1 MTVDQQRRWY
11 GPAWRRAFV
20 VCWVGGSANPRPAIG
35 RPTAHPD
42 SGLPTPDQVD
52 QVASQIARREFRAA
66 QEKDLR
72 RAVRMIALGRD
83 SASASTLS
91 WKDLQRVVLAFEIL
105 ADPDNIDRTLRWFS
119 TDAARR
125 KALVGCMLQLGFDQA
140 YLDAM
145 ARQIYGAP
153 VADLPIE
160 SASAFHRL
168 LRARSARRVG
178 EAAADLA
185 RVGGESSADPF

>member
-35 RPTAHPD
+35 RPSAHPE

-52 QVASQIARREFRAA
+52 QVASRIARGEFRSVR
-66 QEKDLR
+66 EEDLR

-83 SASASTLS
+83 SASASTLP

-105 ADPDNIDRTLRWFS
+105 ADPDNIDRTLRWCS
-119 TDAARR
+119 DDASMRR
-125 KALVGCMLQLGFDQA
+125 ALVGCMLNLGYDRA
-140 YLDAM
+140 YLDAL
-145 ARQIYGAP
+145 ARQIYGVP
-153 VADLPIE
+153 VSDLPIE
-160 SASAFHRL
+160 SASALHRL
-168 LRARSARRVG
+168 IRAR
-178 EAAADLA
+178 AAQRSRGAVA
-185 RVGGESSADPF
+185 EMAQVASESSADPF